1 MLTNKILIPLIED
14 KDNILDDDMT
24 LIKDEYVIVKNKK
37 NPNLLYLFPKE
48 FFLEDSYFYNIFD
61 LSSYI
66 AKEYGVNTVYV
77 ILEEN
82 EEGNINYVIGNG
94 KYMDKKYHTKGVV
107 LKNKWKTE
115 SEILLKM
122 LSFVLNVINPKKI
135 VVFELSNNKIIH
147 EISKKISEN
156 FEKEF
161 FIERYDRKRFIKTL
175 SKIKAHEKTEQIII
189 PYAMGIILSALIFG
203 GSVFF
208 LNYKNKI
215 ESEKA
220 QNKIKAYKIS
230 ILSSKKK
237 YYDLNKTYAQKLE
250 ILKQLESKKI
260 YKGN

>member
-1 MLTNKILIPLIED
+1 MLTNKILIPVIEN
-14 KDNILDDDMT
+14 KDNILDDDMAM
-24 LIKDEYVIVKNKK
+24 IKDEYVIVKDKK
-37 NPNLLYLFPKE
+37 NPNILYLFPKE

-61 LSSYI
+61 LSAHM
-66 AKEYGVNTVYV
+66 AKEYGNDTVYV

-82 EEGNINYVIGNG
+82 DEGNINYVIGNG

-122 LSFVLNVINPKKI
+122 LSFVLNVITPKKI
-135 VVFELSNNKIIH
+135 VVFELSNNKIVN

-156 FEKEF
+156 FEKEY
-161 FIERYDRKRFIKTL
+161 FIEKYDRKKFIKTL
-175 SKIKAHEKTEQIII
+175 SKIKAHEKTEQIIV
-189 PYAMGIILSALIFG
+189 PYVVGAVVSALIFG
-203 GSVFF
+203 GSVF
-208 LNYKNKI
+208 LVNYKNKI
-215 ESEKA
+215 ENEKA
-220 QNKIKAYKIS
+220 QSKIEIYKTS
-230 ILSSKKK
+230 ILNSKKK